1 MILTRPFIACIL
13 MIMLPGMAS
22 AAPGA
27 TASTPQAAE
36 RFDWSERPD
45 ESFEI
50 AAADCSG
57 AAAQAAAQTGGQVLS
72 VSSRQEN
79 GQTVCVVTVLVP
91 GTDGGRPRKETV
103 TIRP

>member
-1 MILTRPFIACIL
+1 MTIPPPIIACLLI
-13 MIMLPGMAS
+13 IMLPGMAG
-22 AAPGA
+22 AATGG
-27 TASTPQAAE
+27 QAPAAQTVE
-36 RFDWSERPD
+36 GFDWSERPD

-50 AAADCSG
+50 VQVDCSG

-72 VSSRQEN
+72 VSSREEG